1 VDAYRL
7 SGPVEAMT
15 TGIEDVLD
23 APGVTVIEW
32 PERIET
38 LLPADRL
45 WIDIETGGP
54 GERTF
59 ILRPQGPRARA
70 LVEGLEG

>member
-1 VDAYRL
+1 
-7 SGPVEAMT
+7 
-15 TGIEDVLD
+15 
-23 APGVTVIEW
+23 VTVIEW
-32 PERIET
+32 PERIEP